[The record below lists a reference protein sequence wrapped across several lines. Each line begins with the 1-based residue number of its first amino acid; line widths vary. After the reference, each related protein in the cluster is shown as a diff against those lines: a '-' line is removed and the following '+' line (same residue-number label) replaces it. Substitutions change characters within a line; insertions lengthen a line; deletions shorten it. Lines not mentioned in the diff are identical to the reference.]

1 MDELVGNMALLSRG
15 NDLPRWDS
23 LWHIVRLQACWF
35 PLASSPA
42 CPDNVFMIPS
52 DIDSLAIIKS
62 QTSPDRRPFSRFQK
76 LAEKFHCSTTRSST
90 PRSPCHP
97 DLNQPSYLVNS
108 NLPPPG
114 QAHYAA
120 RRTLWLTPTK
130 VPEHSPSSSSRLRL
144 EQLLSQPGAVHNDEA
159 WKDGVE
165 KVWKGLV
172 GGGRLRRRLPMNLV
186 VCITHRNH
194 ITLLTGL
201 QIKVIHAGWLRDP
214 ETWPT
219 GAVVPESDDELSRI
233 TSSPCPLPRITSK
246 QESCMPPAK
255 PEDKQCAKHFQDI

>member
-1 MDELVGNMALLSRG
+1 
-15 NDLPRWDS
+15 
-23 LWHIVRLQACWF
+23 
-35 PLASSPA
+35 
-42 CPDNVFMIPS
+42 MIPS

-76 LAEKFHCSTTRSST
+76 LAEKFHCSTTRSSAT

-114 QAHYAA
+114 LAHYAA

-144 EQLLSQPGAVHNDEA
+144 EQLLSQPGAVHSDEA

-186 VCITHRNH
+186 
-194 ITLLTGL
+194 
-201 QIKVIHAGWLRDP
+201 IKVIHAGWLRDP
-214 ETWPT
+214 ETWPA

-246 QESCMPPAK
+246 QESCMPPAR
-255 PEDKQCAKHFQDI
+255 PEDKQCPKHFQDI